1 MLKRTRRLDADHVPK
16 KDAWA
21 SLFALSIVLALA
33 SPILLRISP
42 VISLVTPV
50 SEIYGVF
57 IVFGPPTAWAII
69 VIVCIV
75 RYGARGLW
83 LLIGAPFALFW
94 FYFRV

>member
-33 SPILLRISP
+33 APVLLGISP
-42 VISLVTPV
+42 VTRA